1 MATKKGDSH
10 LKKKESTKEKN
21 VWLNEHGAY
30 VDYSDT
36 ACAPCKDFY
45 HVFVTPTQIIFRWW
59 KIVPPT
65 RADSNQSPFEIRDTY
80 DDFLHDERCH
90 SEIQRLAGD
99 PTLQYLIGLAEG
111 HVDYIDRIPDN
122 VLEKMIA
129 YLELE
134 DIVRLGAT
142 SKKFRRLCNCDAV
155 WEKIFRREVETPI
168 TPELEALAEKEGW
181 KRLFYTNKL
190 QLQVQL
196 RRQLRISHQRK

>member
-45 HVFVTPTQIIFRWW
+45 HVFVTPT
-59 KIVPPT
+59 
-65 RADSNQSPFEIRDTY
+65 
-80 DDFLHDERCH
+80 
-90 SEIQRLAGD
+90 QRLAGD

-190 QLQVQL
+190 QLQMQL
-196 RRQLRISHQRK
+196 RRQKRHDEHAFVTEGQQSMETS